1 MVGHRLVPQLGSEG
15 VVGQAL
21 GVLAQAVPIESL
33 DGRRDRRVN
42 RASAVLQEAAV
53 RHLVRERMLE
63 RVLRIGETARL
74 VEELGGPKGR
84 VSTRVRTLSSRK
96 NGFPSARS
104 MRSRPSGWRATSSPK
119 SARSTLLAPS
129 GGKGSI
135 GNWV

>member
-63 RVLRIGETARL
+63 RVLRIGEKARL
-74 VEELGGPKGR
+74 VEELGGPKVRELPAHLVFGDVRDGVQEVEGHILADDGGALEEALVLRGESIDAGR
-84 VSTRVRTLSSRK
+84 
-96 NGFPSARS
+96 
-104 MRSRPSGWRATSSPK
+104 
-119 SARSTLLAPS
+119 
-129 GGKGSI
+129 
-135 GNWV
+135 